1 MKHDPGIEH
10 LKTNKAFYVVAVC
23 FAVDIDKNKCL
34 LLKRSLKE
42 KVHPGKWAP
51 IGGKLEWEDLL
62 NTPPTRDNDSVDDW
76 EHIIETLLKREALE
90 ESNITISNFHYID
103 SVAYIRSD
111 GMPSICL
118 KFAARYISGEAR
130 AMEDFI
136 DHGWFGVGEMGV
148 DESVLGVPSE
158 LKRAIECFK
167 K

>member
-1 MKHDPGIEH
+1 MKHCPSINNIKH
-10 LKTNKAFYVVAVC
+10 NKAFYVVAVC
-23 FAVDIDKNKCL
+23 FVVDVEKNKCL
-34 LLKRSLKE
+34 LLKRSENE

-51 IGGKLEWEDLL
+51 VGGKLEWEDLI
-62 NTPPTRDNDSVDDW
+62 NAPPTRDNDSVDDW
-76 EHIIETLLKREALE
+76 EHVVETLLKREALE
-90 ESNITISNFHYID
+90 EASVDVGDFTYID
-103 SVAYIRSD
+103 SVGYIRSD

-136 DHGWFGVGEMGV
+136 EYGWFGEGEMSV

-158 LKRAIECFK
+158 LKRALECFK